1 MRMSAEA
8 LLQHLEWTVIRRLDG
23 LLQGDHRTL
32 FRGSGL
38 ELADLREYQAHD
50 DVRHIDWNVTARMQ
64 TPFVREHQEDREIS
78 AWFLLDLSGSM
89 EFGSADVS
97 KRDVMLRFV
106 GVMATLLMKRGNR
119 IGALVLNPAEPEG
132 FKFIPAR
139 MHRRHLL
146 HVLHVLETSPV
157 TQQSH
162 QTRLTD
168 WLRKANGLLKRRS
181 SVFVVSDFM
190 GDFNWANELNAMGQ
204 RHETVAVRLFDP
216 AEINLP
222 NAGLVLLKDSETSEQ
237 LLLDTTNQ
245 SFRTRYAQ
253 TVEKR
258 EQQLAESFAHA
269 GVDALELSTDE
280 DLASALIRFSEL
292 RKRRVWR
299 A

>member
-1 MRMSAEA
+1 MSAEA
-8 LLQHLEWTVIRRLDG
+8 LLQQLEWTVIRRLDG
-23 LLQGDHRTL
+23 LLQGDYRTL

-38 ELADLREYQAHD
+38 ELADMREYQVHD

-64 TPFVREHQEDREIS
+64 TPFVREHQEDREIT

-89 EFGSADVS
+89 DFGSTGLS
-97 KRDVMLRFV
+97 KREAMLRYV
-106 GVMATLLMKRGNR
+106 GVMAKLLMKRGNR
-119 IGALVLNPAEPEG
+119 IGAFILNPAEPEG

-146 HVLHVLETSPV
+146 HLLHAIETATV
-157 TQQSH
+157 TQQTH

-168 WLRKANGLLKRRS
+168 WLRKANGLFKRRS

-190 GDFNWANELNAMGQ
+190 GEFNWTTELSALSE
-204 RHETVAVRLFDP
+204 RHETVAVRLLDH
-216 AEINLP
+216 AEIDLP
-222 NAGLVLLKDSETSEQ
+222 NVGLVLLQDPETAEQ
-237 LLLDTTNQ
+237 LLLDTANDK
-245 SFRTRYAQ
+245 FRARYAQ

-258 EQQLAESFAHA
+258 EAQLATAFAHA
-269 GVDALELSTDE
+269 GVDALELSTDD
-280 DLASALIRFSEL
+280 DLASALMRFSEL

>member
-1 MRMSAEA
+1 MSAEA

-89 EFGSADVS
+89 ECGSADVS

-106 GVMATLLMKRGNR
+106 GVMAKLLMKRGNR

-190 GDFNWANELNAMGQ
+190 GDFNWANELNAMGR

>member
-1 MRMSAEA
+1 MSAEA

-89 EFGSADVS
+89 DFGSADVS

-106 GVMATLLMKRGNR
+106 GVMAKLLMKRGNR

-190 GDFNWANELNAMGQ
+190 GDFNWANELNALGQ

-258 EQQLAESFAHA
+258 EQQLADSFAHA

>member
-1 MRMSAEA
+1 MSAEA
-8 LLQHLEWTVIRRLDG
+8 LLQQLEWTVIRRLDG

-38 ELADLREYQAHD
+38 DLADLREYQAQD

-64 TPFVREHQEDREIS
+64 TPFVREHQEDREIN

-89 EFGSADVS
+89 DFGSSDVS

-106 GVMATLLMKRGNR
+106 AVMAKLLMKRGNR
-119 IGALVLNPAEPEG
+119 IGALLLNPAEPEG
-132 FKFIPAR
+132 FKYIPAR

-146 HVLHVLETSPV
+146 HLLHVLEASPV
-157 TQQSH
+157 SQQSH

-168 WLRKANGLLKRRS
+168 WLRKANSLLKRRS

-190 GDFNWANELNAMGQ
+190 GAFNWATELSALGQ

-222 NAGLVLLKDSETSEQ
+222 NAGLVLLQDSETSEQ
-237 LLLDTTNQ
+237 LLLDTANPT
-245 SFRTRYAQ
+245 FRTRYAQ

-258 EQQLAESFAHA
+258 EQQLAETFAHA

-292 RKRRVWR
+292 RKRRVWH

>member
-1 MRMSAEA
+1 MSAEA
-8 LLQHLEWTVIRRLDG
+8 LLQQLEWTVIRRLDG
-23 LLQGDHRTL
+23 LLQGDYRTL

-50 DVRHIDWNVTARMQ
+50 DVRHIDWNVTARMR
-64 TPFVREHQEDREIS
+64 TPFVREHQEDREIT

-89 EFGSADVS
+89 DFGSTGLS
-97 KRDVMLRFV
+97 KREAMLRYV
-106 GVMATLLMKRGNR
+106 GVMAKLLMKRGNR
-119 IGALVLNPAEPEG
+119 IGAFILNPAEPEG

-146 HVLHVLETSPV
+146 HLLHSIETATV
-157 TQQSH
+157 TQQTH

-190 GDFNWANELNAMGQ
+190 GEFNWTTELSALSE
-204 RHETVAVRLFDP
+204 RHETVAVRLLDH
-216 AEINLP
+216 AEIDLP
-222 NAGLVLLKDSETSEQ
+222 NVGLVLLQDPETAEQ
-237 LLLDTTNQ
+237 LLLDTANDK
-245 SFRTRYAQ
+245 FRARYAQ

-258 EQQLAESFAHA
+258 EAQLATAFAHA
-269 GVDALELSTDE
+269 GVDALELSTDD
-280 DLASALIRFSEL
+280 DLASALMRFSEL

>member
-1 MRMSAEA
+1 MSAEA

-106 GVMATLLMKRGNR
+106 GVMAKLLMKRGNR

>member
-1 MRMSAEA
+1 MSAET
-8 LLQHLEWTVIRRLDG
+8 LLQQLEWTVIRRLDG
-23 LLQGDHRTL
+23 LLQGDHKSL

-89 EFGSADVS
+89 DFGSTEHS

-106 GVMATLLMKRGNR
+106 GVMAKLLMKRGNR

-132 FKFIPAR
+132 FKYIPAR

-146 HVLHVLETSPV
+146 HLLHVLASSPT
-157 TQQSH
+157 TQQPH
-162 QTRLTD
+162 QTQLND
-168 WLRKANGLLKRRS
+168 WLRKANGLIKLRS

-190 GDFNWANELNAMGQ
+190 GAFNWASELSALGQ
-204 RHETVAVRLFDP
+204 RHDTVAVRLFDP
-216 AEINLP
+216 AEVNLP
-222 NAGLVLLKDSETSEQ
+222 NAGLMLLQDSESAEE
-237 LLLDTTNQ
+237 LLLDTANAK
-245 SFRTRYAQ
+245 FRSRYAQ
-253 TVEKR
+253 MVEQR
-258 EQQLAESFAHA
+258 EQQLADSFSHA

-280 DLASALIRFSEL
+280 DLASALMRFSEL

>member
-1 MRMSAEA
+1 MSAEA

-89 EFGSADVS
+89 DFGSADVS

-106 GVMATLLMKRGNR
+106 GVMAKLLMKRGNR

>member
-1 MRMSAEA
+1 MSAEA
-8 LLQHLEWTVIRRLDG
+8 LLQQLEWTVIRRLDG
-23 LLQGDHRTL
+23 LLQGDYRTL

-64 TPFVREHQEDREIS
+64 TPFVREHQEDREIT

-89 EFGSADVS
+89 DFGSTGLS
-97 KRDVMLRFV
+97 KREAMLRYV
-106 GVMATLLMKRGNR
+106 GVMAKLLMKRGNR
-119 IGALVLNPAEPEG
+119 IGAFILNPAEPEG

-146 HVLHVLETSPV
+146 HLLHSIETATV
-157 TQQSH
+157 TQQTH

-168 WLRKANGLLKRRS
+168 WLRKANGLFKRRS

-190 GDFNWANELNAMGQ
+190 GEFNWTTELSALSE
-204 RHETVAVRLFDP
+204 RHETVAVRLLDH
-216 AEINLP
+216 AEIDLP
-222 NAGLVLLKDSETSEQ
+222 NVGLVLLQDPETAEQ
-237 LLLDTTNQ
+237 LLLDTANDK
-245 SFRTRYAQ
+245 FRARYAQ

-258 EQQLAESFAHA
+258 EAQLATAFAHA
-269 GVDALELSTDE
+269 GVDALELSTDD
-280 DLASALIRFSEL
+280 DLASALMRFSEL

>member
-1 MRMSAEA
+1 MSAEA
-8 LLQHLEWTVIRRLDG
+8 LLQQLEWTVIRRLDG
-23 LLQGDHRTL
+23 LLQGDYRTL

-64 TPFVREHQEDREIS
+64 TPFVREHQEDREIT

-89 EFGSADVS
+89 DFGSTGLS
-97 KRDVMLRFV
+97 KREAMLRYV
-106 GVMATLLMKRGNR
+106 GVMAKLLMKRGNR
-119 IGALVLNPAEPEG
+119 IGAFILNPAEPEG

-146 HVLHVLETSPV
+146 HLLHAIETATV
-157 TQQSH
+157 TQQTH

-190 GDFNWANELNAMGQ
+190 GEFNWTTELSALSE
-204 RHETVAVRLFDP
+204 RHETVAVRLLDY
-216 AEINLP
+216 AEIDLP
-222 NAGLVLLKDSETSEQ
+222 NVGLVLLQDPETAEQ
-237 LLLDTTNQ
+237 LLLDTANDK
-245 SFRTRYAQ
+245 FRARYAQ

-258 EQQLAESFAHA
+258 EAQLATAFAHA
-269 GVDALELSTDE
+269 GVDALELSTDD
-280 DLASALIRFSEL
+280 DLASALMRFSEL

>member
-1 MRMSAEA
+1 MSAEA

-38 ELADLREYQAHD
+38 ELADLREYQAQD

-64 TPFVREHQEDREIS
+64 TPFVREHQEDREIN

-89 EFGSADVS
+89 DFGSTDVS

-106 GVMATLLMKRGNR
+106 AVMAKLLMKRGNR

-132 FKFIPAR
+132 FKYIPAR

-146 HVLHVLETSPV
+146 HLLHVLETSPV
-157 TQQSH
+157 SQQSH

-168 WLRKANGLLKRRS
+168 WLRKANSLLKRRS

-190 GDFNWANELNAMGQ
+190 GTFNWASELSALGQ

-222 NAGLVLLKDSETSEQ
+222 NAGLVLFQDSETSEQ
-237 LLLDTTNQ
+237 LLLDTANQ
-245 SFRTRYAQ
+245 QFRTRYAE
-253 TVEKR
+253 TVAKR
-258 EQQLAESFAHA
+258 EQQLADSFAHA

>member
-1 MRMSAEA
+1 MSAEA

-23 LLQGDHRTL
+23 LLQGNHRTL

-38 ELADLREYQAHD
+38 ELADLREYQAQD

-64 TPFVREHQEDREIS
+64 TPFVREHQEDREIN

-89 EFGSADVS
+89 DFGSTNVS

-106 GVMATLLMKRGNR
+106 SVMAKLFMKRGNR

-132 FKFIPAR
+132 FKYIPAR

-146 HVLHVLETSPV
+146 HLLHVLETSPV
-157 TQQSH
+157 SQQPH

-168 WLRKANGLLKRRS
+168 WLRKANDLFKRRS

-190 GDFNWANELNAMGQ
+190 GAFNWTNELCALGQ

-216 AEINLP
+216 AEVILP
-222 NAGLVLLKDSETSEQ
+222 IAGLVLLQDSETSEQ
-237 LLLDTTNQ
+237 LLLDTANQ
-245 SFRTRYAQ
+245 RFRTLYAQ

-258 EQQLAESFAHA
+258 EQQLADSFAHA

-292 RKRRVWR
+292 RKRRAWR

>member
-1 MRMSAEA
+1 
-8 LLQHLEWTVIRRLDG
+8 
-23 LLQGDHRTL
+23 
-32 FRGSGL
+32 
-38 ELADLREYQAHD
+38 
-50 DVRHIDWNVTARMQ
+50 MQ
-64 TPFVREHQEDREIS
+64 TPFVREHQEDREIN

-89 EFGSADVS
+89 DFGSTDVS

-106 GVMATLLMKRGNR
+106 AVMAKLLMKRGNR
-119 IGALVLNPAEPEG
+119 IGAFVLNPAEPEG
-132 FKFIPAR
+132 FKYIPAR

-146 HVLHVLETSPV
+146 HLLHVLETSPIS
-157 TQQSH
+157 QQSH

-168 WLRKANGLLKRRS
+168 WLRKANGLLKKRS

-190 GDFNWANELNAMGQ
+190 GAFNWAAELSALGQ

-222 NAGLVLLKDSETSEQ
+222 NAGLVLLQDSETSEQ
-237 LLLDTTNQ
+237 LLLDTANE